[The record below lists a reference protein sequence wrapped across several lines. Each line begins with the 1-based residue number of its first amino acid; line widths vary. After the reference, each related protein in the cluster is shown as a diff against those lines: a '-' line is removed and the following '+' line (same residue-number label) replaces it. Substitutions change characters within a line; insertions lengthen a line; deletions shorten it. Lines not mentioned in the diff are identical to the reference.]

1 MKASLRDPGDL
12 VELRRRFS
20 EEGSAVQRD
29 RLRAV
34 LLAVEGLDGRE
45 LVREQIAATLGR
57 SRQFVDV
64 WVKRYRQHGL
74 AGLARRKAKGNPP
87 SLTPQQQAA
96 FKARLL
102 AGPTEADGGKCTL
115 RGKDAQRI
123 LGQDLGVELKLSAVY
138 DWMHRVGL
146 SCLRP
151 RPRHR
156 KNDPA
161 AMQQWRADAP
171 LLSRM

>member
-1 MKASLRDPGDL
+1 MKASLRDPGD
-12 VELRRRFS
+12 VAELRQRLS
-20 EEGSAVQRD
+20 KADSAVQRD

-34 LLAVEGLDGRE
+34 LLAVEGLDGQE
-45 LVREQIAATLGR
+45 LMREQIARMLGR
-57 SRQFVDV
+57 SRQFVDE
-64 WVKRYRQHGL
+64 WVKRYRQAGL
-74 AGLARRKAKGNPP
+74 AGLTRRKAKGNAP
-87 SLTPQQQAA
+87 SLTPDQQTA

-123 LGQDLGVELKLSAVY
+123 LGQELGVELKLSAVY
-138 DWMHRVGL
+138 EWMHRVGL

-161 AMQQWRADAP
+161 AMEKWQADAP
-171 LLSRM
+171 LLSRK